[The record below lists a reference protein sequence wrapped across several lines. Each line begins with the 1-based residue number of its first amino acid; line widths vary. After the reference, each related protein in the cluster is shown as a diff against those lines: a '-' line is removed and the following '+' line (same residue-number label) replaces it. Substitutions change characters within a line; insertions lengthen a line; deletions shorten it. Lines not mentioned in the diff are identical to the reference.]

1 MPKLA
6 LDNALNGMAFSTN
19 MDANAI
25 ASDRAT
31 TGAGIENNIG
41 TINIASE
48 VDGEAWLRKLS
59 GNQEITANNLTPV
72 MEYI

>member
-1 MPKLA
+1 
-6 LDNALNGMAFSTN
+6 MAFSAN

-48 VDGEAWLRKLS
+48 VDGEAWLRRLS
-59 GNQEITANNLTPV
+59 NDSEITAHGMTPN
-72 MEYI
+72 MGYM